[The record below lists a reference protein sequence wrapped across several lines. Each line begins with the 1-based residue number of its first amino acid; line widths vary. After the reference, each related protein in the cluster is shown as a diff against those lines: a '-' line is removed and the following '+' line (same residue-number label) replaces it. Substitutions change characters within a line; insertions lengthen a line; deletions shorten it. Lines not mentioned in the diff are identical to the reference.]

1 LDPHQ
6 KGILSDDFGVAVST
20 QWLSD
25 QLGGFSSVVDG
36 RRFMLQFADLIQQRK
51 SPKAKV
57 GPSKAPDF
65 VIQDNNGRWHILECN
80 QVAKSRNDQLNTALS
95 QKHVIQINGA

>member
-80 QVAKSRNDQLNTALS
+80 QVANPETIS
-95 QKHVIQINGA
+95 